1 MAQSSNN
8 SNVNKGMNMEIKV
21 IESAGEATAFLE
33 GRFDHNGCAKFQQHI
48 IPLVTQAGIKSIRL
62 DFSGVSYLDSSAL
75 GTLILLRDKA
85 IHHDHL
91 PVVIA
96 QAHGPVLQVLKVAN
110 FTRVMTVE

>member
-1 MAQSSNN
+1 
-8 SNVNKGMNMEIKV
+8 MEIKIV
-21 IESAGEATAFLE
+21 ESGSEATAFLI
-33 GRFDHNGCAKFQQHI
+33 GRFDHSGCSYFQQSI
-48 IPLVTQAGIKSIRL
+48 MPFIGKEGVKSIRL
-62 DFSGVSYLDSSAL
+62 DFSEVSYLDSSAL

-96 QAHGPVLQVLKVAN
+96 KAHGPVLQVLKVAN